1 MRINNEGQVP
11 LQPARERQP
20 IAVEEIKERATKIQE
35 KQPLPPQPAG
45 PVGTHLDTQA

>member
-1 MRINNEGQVP
+1 MRISNEGQVP

-35 KQPLPPQPAG
+35 KLPEPPKSEG
-45 PVGTHLDTQA
+45 PVGRNLDTQA